1 MEPVIGIDLGTTN
14 SVVATVQSGT
24 PVVIPNRAG
33 YRLTPSVV
41 AIAKNGKRLVGALAR
56 RQSVTNAER
65 TVVSVKRLM
74 GRKWSSRTTQEAL
87 SRLSYDVVAHDKQR
101 DDLLIKLG
109 EEKLSPPEI
118 SAMILAELRLDA
130 EAYLGQPVTKAV
142 ITVPAYFNDM
152 QRTATKDAGRIAG
165 LDVVRIINEPTAAS
179 LAYGFNRQVGEKQIC
194 VFDLGGGTFDFT
206 ILHMYKGVFEVEATG
221 GDTVLGGDDFDLRIV
236 DWLAEPFKAK
246 NGIDLRTD
254 KMSLQRLRDAAEKAK
269 CELSSVKQVEV
280 NLPFIAQSPSAGP
293 LHLQAVLTRS
303 ELESLTKDLV
313 DRCMKVCEEVLREAK
328 MKPTAMG
335 DVLLVGGQ
343 TRMPRIQEAVKSL
356 FGREPSKSVNP
367 DEAVA
372 LGAAIQ
378 GAMLLHQEQEML
390 LLDVTPHSLGIAI
403 AGGFFQSIIPRNTTV
418 PTSAHH
424 VFTTVKDDQTSAK
437 ITVLQGE
444 SEIAAQNELL
454 GEFMMTGLRK
464 AKRGEVDIDV
474 IFDISPDG
482 IVSVSAIDVQTG
494 LRQSIT
500 VTASSGLTEEE
511 IASAAKANEEWML
524 GQKEPPEW
532 QARKEKAEQL
542 FRQFDELWPRLER
555 AAENGLGTEPLQRA
569 KAAIGVAKLQV
580 SNKESE
586 GLAASVD
593 RLERMLGALKGALE
607 RGLTSPR
614 GGGK

>member
-1 MEPVIGIDLGTTN
+1 
-14 SVVATVQSGT
+14 
-24 PVVIPNRAG
+24 
-33 YRLTPSVV
+33 
-41 AIAKNGKRLVGALAR
+41 
-56 RQSVTNAER
+56 
-65 TVVSVKRLM
+65 M
-74 GRKWSSRTTQEAL
+74 GRKWSSRATQEAL
-87 SRLSYDVVAHDKQR
+87 TRLSYEVVAHDKER
-101 DDLLIKLG
+101 DDFLVKLG
-109 EEKLSPPEI
+109 PESFSAPEI

-130 EAYLGQPVTKAV
+130 EAYLGQPVSKAV

-165 LDVVRIINEPTAAS
+165 LDVVRIINEPTSAS

-206 ILHMYKGVFEVEATG
+206 VLHMYKGVFEVEATG
-221 GDTVLGGDDFDLRIV
+221 GDTVLGGDDFDARVV

-246 NGIDLRTD
+246 QGIDLRKD

-280 NLPFIAQSPSAGP
+280 NLPFIAQSKAAGP
-293 LHLQAVLTRS
+293 LHLQAVLTRG
-303 ELESLTKDLV
+303 ELESMTKDLV
-313 DRCMKVCEEVLREAK
+313 DRCLRVCEQVMGEAK
-328 MKPTAMG
+328 VKPNAFG
-335 DVLLVGGQ
+335 EVLLVGGQ

-356 FGREPSKSVNP
+356 FGRDPSKSVNP

-403 AGGFFQSIIPRNTTV
+403 AGGFFQSIIPKNTTV

-474 IFDISPDG
+474 IFDISADG

-511 IASAAKANEEWML
+511 IATAAKANEEWML

-532 QARKEKAEQL
+532 QARKEKAEAL
-542 FRQFDELWPRLER
+542 FKQFEELWPRLEK
-555 AAENGLGTEPLQRA
+555 AAANGLGMEPLQRA
-569 KAAIGVAKLQV
+569 QAAISVAKLQV

-586 GLAASVD
+586 GLGASVD

-614 GGGK
+614 GSGQ

>member
-142 ITVPAYFNDM
+142 ITVPAYFNVM

-313 DRCMKVCEEVLREAK
+313 DRCMKVCEQVLREAK

>member
-87 SRLSYDVVAHDKQR
+87 SRLSYDVVPHDKER

-293 LHLQAVLTRS
+293 LHLQAVLTRA

-313 DRCMKVCEEVLREAK
+313 DRCMKVCEQVLREAK

>member
-1 MEPVIGIDLGTTN
+1 MTEPVIGIDLGTTN

-24 PVVIPNRAG
+24 PVVIPNRSG

-41 AIAKNGKRLVGALAR
+41 AIAKNGKRLVGSLAR
-56 RQSVTNAER
+56 RQAVTNAER

-74 GRKWSSRTTQEAL
+74 GRKWSSRTTQQAL
-87 SRLSYDVVAHDKQR
+87 ARLPYTVVPHDKER
-101 DDLLIKLG
+101 DDLLIQLG
-109 EEKLSPPEI
+109 DQAYSPPEI
-118 SAMILAELRLDA
+118 SAMILTELRLDA
-130 EAYLGQPVTKAV
+130 EAFLGQPVTKAV

-152 QRTATKDAGRIAG
+152 QRNATKDAGRIAG
-165 LDVVRIINEPTAAS
+165 LEVVRIINEPTSAS
-179 LAYGFNRQVGEKQIC
+179 LAYGFGKQIGEKQVS

-206 ILHMYKGVFEVEATG
+206 VLHMYKGVFEVEATG
-221 GDTVLGGDDFDLRIV
+221 GDDFDNRIV
-236 DWLAEPFKAK
+236 DWLAQPFLEKH
-246 NGIDLRTD
+246 GIDLRKD

-269 CELSSVKQVEV
+269 CELSRTQQVEI
-280 NLPFIAQSPSAGP
+280 NLPFIATVPGSGP
-293 LHLQAVLTRS
+293 VHLQVTLTRS
-303 ELESLTKDLV
+303 ELEALTRDLV
-313 DRCMKVCEEVLREAK
+313 DRCLGVCEQVLAEAK
-328 MKPTAMG
+328 VKASQIG

-343 TRMPRIQEAVKSL
+343 TRMPLLQARVRQM
-356 FGREPSKSVNP
+356 FGREPSKAVNP

-403 AGGFFQSIIPRNTTV
+403 AGGFFQGIIPKNTTV

-454 GEFMMTGLRK
+454 GEFMMTGLRS

-474 IFDISPDG
+474 IFDISADG
-482 IVSVSAIDVQTG
+482 IVSVSALDVQTG

-511 IASAAKANEEWML
+511 IKKATRANEDWML
-524 GQKEPPEW
+524 AQKEDPEF
-532 QARKEKAEQL
+532 QDRKTRAEEL
-542 FRQFDELWPRLER
+542 FREFEALWPRLTR
-555 AAENGLGTEPLQRA
+555 AAQNGLGQEPLQRA
-569 KAAIGVAKLQV
+569 QAALSVARLQLAQR
-580 SNKESE
+580 ESDA
-586 GLAASVD
+586 LAGSLE
-593 RLERMLGALKGALE
+593 RLERMLQALKGALE
-607 RGLTSPR
+607 RGL
-614 GGGK
+614 GGH